1 MSLTR
6 FVVKKLFGKYNYDIS
21 FNRDITLIYG
31 MNGCGKTTLLNLVT
45 SIITASIYKLFSYDF
60 DSLSLYYNKDDGSKD
75 IYNIYIIKKED
86 ILILRLNDEEY
97 IIKEYSILSE
107 RAQRSFHHIEEYY
120 MKNYPILLDIKSEF
134 NSVYLALNRASQLTE
149 DNDLIFLKGSYVYRN
164 DEILQPEQFTPEI
177 RYVENLIMKKYLKVS
192 SDVNIINTKFRD
204 DILKKITN
212 LEIFTTQ
219 GKIFEKIKRFSTD
232 EVNEISESYIR
243 ILDDF
248 GLIKNKEE
256 TRYKQIFERYIEY
269 SKSNKNSAD
278 NIILDFI
285 CSYEL
290 TRIQEIVKQAAAA
303 EKSKGH
309 AYKSLNLFV
318 ETVNEFIKNSGND
331 KKLDIDSNG
340 RVFFSSNGDE
350 KKLSIEFL
358 SSGEKQLVIFFA
370 NLIFS
375 VSPDKSG
382 IFVVDEPE
390 LSLHLSW
397 QKVFIQKALK
407 VNPKA
412 QLIFATHAPEIVGKY
427 REKMK
432 KLEREIIK

>member
-6 FVVKKLFGKYNYDIS
+6 FVVKKLFGNYNYDIS

-86 ILILRLNDEEY
+86 NLILRFNDEEH

-107 RAQRSFHHIEEYY
+107 RTQRSFRHIEEYY
-120 MKNYPILLDIKSEF
+120 MKNYSILLDIKSEF

-192 SDVNIINTKFRD
+192 SDINIINTKFRD
-204 DILKKITN
+204 DILKKFTN

-232 EVNEISESYIR
+232 EVNKISESYIR

-256 TRYKQIFERYIEY
+256 TKYKQIFEKYIEY
-269 SKSNKNSAD
+269 SKSNKDSVD
-278 NIILDFI
+278 NIIPDFI

-290 TRIQEIVKQAAAA
+290 TRIQEIVKQAEAA
-303 EKSKGH
+303 EKSKGQ